1 MALRSRS
8 HETHATSGPGR
19 GPTSDGR
26 TRHRRSPVR
35 ARARHRPAPADELR
49 RRAELIF
56 GAGAVA
62 RPGPAPGP
70 GPWPGPEPRQ
80 GPPAAETVAGTGAA
94 TGLTAATTAV
104 RTATAGVRTAAAA
117 LSTAA
122 AVMSSARAL
131 AGEATARREP
141 ALPGLRSRVGLA
153 VRERMPVWLQ
163 TRCGLERRGAVALG
177 VVLVVA
183 AAVAVQH
190 FWTGRTESVAA
201 PEVVRAEAP
210 YGKNEE
216 QAPAAGTAAG
226 TGTAAAPGA
235 LDGSGTTAGAAGAA
249 GTAGTG
255 GPGAEIVVDV
265 TGKVREPGVHTLP
278 AGSRVTDAL
287 RAAGG
292 VQPGTDTDGLNR
304 ARFLTD
310 GEQIVVGGPAPPAAP
325 GQAAG
330 GATTGAGPAAPL
342 SLNTA
347 TVEQL
352 DALPGVGP
360 VLAQHILDFRTQH
373 AGFRSVDELRQVRG
387 IGDRRYS
394 DLRDLVRP

>member
-26 TRHRRSPVR
+26 TRHLRSPVR
-35 ARARHRPAPADELR
+35 ARVRHRPAPADELR
-49 RRAELIF
+49 RRAELLF
-56 GAGAVA
+56 GERAVV
-62 RPGPAPGP
+62 RPVSG
-70 GPWPGPEPRQ
+70 Q
-80 GPPAAETVAGTGAA
+80 GPPSAKTVTGTGAA

-131 AGEATARREP
+131 AGETTARRAP
-141 ALPGLRSRVGLA
+141 AQPGLRSRVGAA

-183 AAVAVQH
+183 TALAVQH
-190 FWTGRTESVAA
+190 FWSGRTESVSA
-201 PEVVRAEAP
+201 PEVVRAQAP
-210 YGKNEE
+210 YEKTEE
-216 QAPAAGTAAG
+216 RDPAAGAG
-226 TGTAAAPGA
+226 SAGAGTAAAPGA
-235 LDGSGTTAGAAGAA
+235 LDGPAGLPGSGATGA
-249 GTAGTG
+249 TG
-255 GPGAEIVVDV
+255 GPGGPGRPGGEIVVDV
-265 TGKVREPGVHTLP
+265 TGKVRNPGVHTLP

-292 VQPGTDTDGLNR
+292 VRPGTDTDGLNR

-310 GEQIVVGGPAPPAAP
+310 GEQIVVGGPAPPVAP

-330 GATTGAGPAAPL
+330 GTATGAGPSAPV

-360 VLAQHILDFRTQH
+360 VLAQHIVDFRTQH
-373 AGFRSVDELRQVRG
+373 GGFRSVDELRQVKG

>member
-26 TRHRRSPVR
+26 TRHRRSP
-35 ARARHRPAPADELR
+35 ARTRVRHRPAPADELR
-49 RRAELIF
+49 RRAELLF
-56 GAGAVA
+56 GERAVT
-62 RPGPAPGP
+62 RPGPS
-70 GPWPGPEPRQ
+70 Q
-80 GPPAAETVAGTGAA
+80 GPPSAETVTGTGAA

-131 AGEATARREP
+131 AGEAAARREP

-163 TRCGLERRGAVALG
+163 SRCGLERRGAVALG

-183 AAVAVQH
+183 AALAVQH
-190 FWTGRTESVAA
+190 FWTGRTESVSA

-210 YGKNEE
+210 YEKGEG
-216 QAPAAGTAAG
+216 QAPATGSAAVGAGTAE
-226 TGTAAAPGA
+226 APG
-235 LDGSGTTAGAAGAA
+235 TP
-249 GTAGTG
+249 AGTG
-255 GPGAEIVVDV
+255 GPGGRTGEIVVDV
-265 TGKVREPGVHTLP
+265 TGKVRDPGVHTLP

-292 VQPGTDTDGLNR
+292 VRPGTDTDGLNR

-325 GQAAG
+325 GPAAG
-330 GATTGAGPAAPL
+330 GPATGAGPAAPL

-373 AGFRSVDELRQVRG
+373 AGFRSVDELRQVKG

>member
-26 TRHRRSPVR
+26 TRNRRPAVR
-35 ARARHRPAPADELR
+35 ARTRRRPAPAEELR
-49 RRAELIF
+49 HRAQLLF
-56 GAGAVA
+56 GERGVT
-62 RPGPAPGP
+62 RPKPGH
-70 GPWPGPEPRQ
+70 
-80 GPPAAETVAGTGAA
+80 GPPHTETVTGTGAA
-94 TGLTAATTAV
+94 AGLTAATSGV
-104 RTATAGVRTAAAA
+104 RAAASGVRTAAAV

-131 AGEATARREP
+131 ADESTALRRP
-141 ALPGLRSRVGLA
+141 ALPGLRARVGVA

-183 AAVAVQH
+183 GALAVQH
-190 FWTGRTESVAA
+190 FWTGRTESVSA

-210 YGKNEE
+210 YEKSEE
-216 QAPAAGTAAG
+216 KVPAAGT
-226 TGTAAAPGA
+226 TAVA
-235 LDGSGTTAGAAGAA
+235 
-249 GTAGTG
+249 
-255 GPGAEIVVDV
+255 GPGAPAGPGGEVVVDV
-265 TGKVREPGVHTLP
+265 AGKVREPGVHSLP

-292 VQPGTDTDGLNR
+292 VRPGTDTGGLNR
-304 ARFLTD
+304 ARFLVD

-325 GQAAG
+325 GQPAG
-330 GATTGAGPAAPL
+330 GVATGTGPSAPI

-360 VLAQHILDFRTQH
+360 VLAQHIVDYRTEH
-373 AGFRSVDELRQVRG
+373 VGFRSVDELREVKG
-387 IGDRRYS
+387 IGDRRFS